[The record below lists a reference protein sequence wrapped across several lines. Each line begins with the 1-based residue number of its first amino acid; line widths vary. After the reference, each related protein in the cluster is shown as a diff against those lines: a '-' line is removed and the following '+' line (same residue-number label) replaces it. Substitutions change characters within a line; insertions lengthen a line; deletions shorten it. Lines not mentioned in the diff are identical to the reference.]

1 MDLNVAAA
9 HQGIISKPDFVD
21 DCTALDPA
29 LSDLAPLPPAA
40 TAADEVKASAVCEVP
55 GLATHSVFM
64 LGFGGSLLWALM
76 TVNFGPFFDPLQKL

>member
-40 TAADEVKASAVCEVP
+40 TAADEVKASAVGEVP
-55 GLATHSVFM
+55 GLVTKSVFKAPCY
-64 LGFGGSLLWALM
+64 GAIM
-76 TVNFGPFFDPLQKL
+76 TVNFRPFLTPSKKLQ

>member
-40 TAADEVKASAVCEVP
+40 TAADEVKASAVGEVP
-55 GLATHSVFM
+55 GLATKSVFM
-64 LGFGGSLLWALM
+64 LM
-76 TVNFGPFFDPLQKL
+76 TVNFGPFLIPFKKL